1 MGKRQSLAT
10 QHVSGHSG
18 TRKGLCPRAPQGS
31 DSEPKARPGMWL
43 DVEMKNLNRKQ
54 AVRPRDTCQVGY
66 SRNQGGLAPKSK
78 MADVCGA
85 TGHPLWA
92 LVHAPAPA
100 PDAWLL

>member
-1 MGKRQSLAT
+1 
-10 QHVSGHSG
+10 
-18 TRKGLCPRAPQGS
+18 
-31 DSEPKARPGMWL
+31 MWL

-85 TGHPLWA
+85 TDTHCGRSSMHQLRPRT
-92 LVHAPAPA
+92 PGFSE
-100 PDAWLL
+100 